1 MDSQR
6 LILLMIFTFSLVMLW
21 DGWQR
26 HNQPAQT
33 ATIAGP
39 ATSGAPTGAA
49 PTPTTNLSVDS
60 NAVPAASTAAPVSDA
75 PTAVVTTDLYVAEI
89 SAQGGDI
96 VRLELIK
103 HKAKDDKSRNFVLLQ
118 ADSQHVYRAQSG
130 LIGDKLP
137 THKTLFVLK
146 AGNYSL
152 PEGKD
157 SFEIRLDAPEAD
169 GVKVTKILTFRRN
182 SYLIDVAYEI
192 ANNSQAAIAPN
203 AYFQLE
209 RDGSEPEGDTKMVQT
224 FTGAALYTESEK
236 YKKMSFSDIAK
247 DKAKFVPKAN
257 NGWIGIV
264 QHYFVAAWLPQGTAE
279 REFFVRKLSEN
290 LYSAGVILPVAS
302 IAPGSTGKVAVPLF
316 AGPQEQGRLVK
327 PDPANTAFTAA
338 GFDLVV
344 DYGWLTMIAAPL
356 FWVLEWFHKLFG
368 NWGWAIIALT
378 VLIKLIFFPLSAAS
392 YKSMA
397 KMRLVMP
404 KLTRLKEQYGDDR
417 MKLNQEMME
426 LYKKEKINPL
436 GGCLPI
442 LVQIPVFIALY
453 WVLLGSV
460 EMRHAPWIGWIQD
473 LSTKDPFFILPLVMG
488 ATMLIQTKLNPTPPD
503 PIQAKVMMAM
513 PIVFTVMFLWFPAGL
528 VLYWVVNNVLSI
540 AQQWQI
546 TRMIEGGK
554 EKSA

>member
-6 LILLMIFTFSLVMLW
+6 LILLLVLTFSLVMLW

-26 HNQPAQT
+26 QHVPTQT
-33 ATIAGP
+33 AAAP
-39 ATSGAPTGAA
+39 ATQTAIPAGA
-49 PTPTTNLSVDS
+49 PTPTTTLSANSSSVPATAS
-60 NAVPAASTAAPVSDA
+60 VPAAAEAPK
-75 PTAVVTTDLYVAEI
+75 VVITTDLYVAEV

-96 VRLELIK
+96 VRLELTR
-103 HKAKDDKSRNFVLLQ
+103 HKATADTSKNFVLL
-118 ADSQHVYRAQSG
+118 DSSAQFNYRAQSG
-130 LIGDKLP
+130 LIGEGLP
-137 THKTLFVLK
+137 SHKTTFALTP
-146 AGNYSL
+146 GNFSL
-152 PEGKD
+152 AEGKD
-157 SFEIRLDAPEAD
+157 AYELRLEAPDAN
-169 GVKVTKILTFRRN
+169 GIKVTKVMTFRRG

-192 ANNSQAAIAPN
+192 SNKGRSAIAPN

-209 RDGSEPEGDTKMVQT
+209 RDGSELPSETRMVQT
-224 FTGAALYTESEK
+224 FTGAALYTDAEK
-236 YKKMSFSDIAK
+236 YKKMTFEDIAK
-247 DKAKFVPKAN
+247 DKVKFAPKAN

-264 QHYFVAAWLPQGTAE
+264 QHYFVSAWLPQGSAE
-279 REFFVRKLSEN
+279 REFFVRKVSEN

-302 IAPGSTGKVAVPLF
+302 IAPGSIGTISAPLY
-316 AGPQEQGRLVK
+316 AGPQEQGRLK
-327 PDPANTAFTAA
+327 NPDPSNPGFVAT

-378 VLIKLIFFPLSAAS
+378 LLIKAVFFPLSAAS

-417 MKLNQEMME
+417 VKLNQEMME

-442 LVQIPVFIALY
+442 VVQIPVFISLY

-460 EMRHAPWIGWIQD
+460 EMRQAPWMGWIQD
-473 LSTKDPFFILPLVMG
+473 LSAKDPFFILPLLMG
-488 ATMLIQTKLNPTPPD
+488 ATMLVQTKLNPTPPD
-503 PIQAKVMMAM
+503 PIQAKVMMFM
-513 PIVFTVMFLWFPAGL
+513 PVVFTGMFLFFPAGL
-528 VLYWVVNNVLSI
+528 VLYWTVNNLLSI

-546 TRMIEGGK
+546 TRLIEGGK
-554 EKSA
+554 VKPV